1 MEIHADQRLNEV
13 LRDAIAERGLSVE
26 RLSEQTGIAERHLES
41 LVKGAFDKLPA
52 APYVRGY
59 LGKLAPF
66 LGMESREL
74 WRLYRAELD
83 PKSSGPQDR
92 LPSNRFVIR
101 QTISRRAVVIGVAA
115 VLLALYLGTNLG
127 RLLGEP
133 LLRITNPVAE
143 TTVIATNTILLTG
156 QVNPRDK
163 LLIDDEE
170 TYADAS
176 GNFEQPYTLQPGLNT
191 VTFTAR
197 RLLGKEVTHTRQ
209 IIYQP

>member
-1 MEIHADQRLNEV
+1 MEIQTDQRLNAV
-13 LRDAIAERGLSVE
+13 LRDAIAERGLSVK

-41 LVKGAFDKLPA
+41 LVKGAYDKLPA

-59 LGKLAPF
+59 LGKIAPL
-66 LGMESREL
+66 LGIESQEL
-74 WRLYRAELD
+74 WRLYCAELE

-92 LPSNRFVIR
+92 LPSNRYVIR
-101 QTISRRAVVIGVAA
+101 QTVSRRAVVIAVVA

-127 RLLGEP
+127 RLMGEP

-143 TTVIATNTILLTG
+143 TTVIATSTILLTG
-156 QVNPRDK
+156 QVNPRDEF
-163 LLIDDEE
+163 LIDGEE
-170 TYADAS
+170 AHADPS
-176 GNFEQPYTLQPGLNT
+176 GNFKQSYTLQPGLNT